1 MFHVLAVRWCA
12 GCRAEQMF
20 ELPPCEDGHGD
31 DCPDLA
37 CVECG
42 SAIVLGGVSV
52 DVVVEAD
59 TVAPAVARS
68 AA

>member
-1 MFHVLAVRWCA
+1 MRVEFRWCSH
-12 GCRAEQMF
+12 CSTKTLFEQ
-20 ELPPCEDGHGD
+20 PPCEDGHGA

-42 SAIVLGGVSV
+42 SAIVLRDLLGG
-52 DVVVEAD
+52 E
-59 TVAPAVARS
+59 PAQKTTR